1 MQSASSALCTQSL
14 NRAAMVGSPQRG
26 WAVGVG
32 AGGQPSSANPTAVVS
47 SDTDTLESPFAS
59 IAGQVSTERRPKAMA
74 TPDIISATVRAEETR
89 RGVFEAPMPFFQ
101 RGPRPASRARRS

>member
-1 MQSASSALCTQSL
+1 MQSASSALCTHSL
-14 NRAAMVGSPQRG
+14 NRAAAIGSPQLGR
-26 WAVGVG
+26 AVGVG
-32 AGGQPSSANPTAVVS
+32 ASGHPSSANPTAAVS
-47 SDTDTLESPFAS
+47 SDTDTIESPFAS
-59 IAGQVSTERRPKAMA
+59 IARQVSIDLRPKAMA